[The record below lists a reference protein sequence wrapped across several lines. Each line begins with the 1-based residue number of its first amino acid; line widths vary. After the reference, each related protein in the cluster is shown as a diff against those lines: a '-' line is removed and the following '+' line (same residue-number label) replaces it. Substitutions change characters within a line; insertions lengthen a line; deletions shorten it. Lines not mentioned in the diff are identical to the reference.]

1 MNDIDPISAQ
11 ASAPDDSTTDVEP
24 GAASGEHE
32 RHSRVTRFG
41 SLTDAIER
49 ELLGSVRVQRSGKV
63 IEVIGTLIK
72 VGGLDLHLGEL
83 CELRAADGTLLQHG
97 EVIGFTRD
105 YALVSPFAQLGQVSR
120 STQVIGLGRPLAVK
134 VGDRLLGRVV
144 DSLGE
149 PIDGLG
155 PLDIDDTHT
164 RPIFAD
170 PPSPMTRRMIDSAMP
185 TGVRVIDA
193 LTTFA
198 EGQRIG
204 IFAPAGVGKSTLL
217 GMLAR
222 GAQSDINVIAL
233 IGERGREVREFVEL
247 IMGPD
252 GMARSVVVC
261 ATSDRSS
268 IERAKAAYVATAVAE
283 HFRDQGKRV
292 LLMMDSLT
300 RFARAGREI
309 GLAAGEPPAR
319 RGFPPSIFAELPR
332 LLERAGMGEKGSI
345 TALYTVLAEDES
357 GGDPIAEEVRGVLD
371 GHLILSRDI
380 AAKNRYPAIDVLGS
394 LSRVMPQVVS
404 REYLAAST
412 RLRELMAQHRDVEML
427 LQVGE
432 YKAGSNPLADEAI
445 AKIDAINAFLSQPTD
460 HYADPADTTEMLA
473 QITEMPIGGAR
484 R

>member
-1 MNDIDPISAQ
+1 MALTGLPDEATADTAGQRI
-11 ASAPDDSTTDVEP
+11 APVRD
-24 GAASGEHE
+24 
-32 RHSRVTRFG
+32 TRLRD
-41 SLTDAIER
+41 LTDAIER
-49 ELLGSVRVQRSGKV
+49 ELRASVRVHQSGK
-63 IEVIGTLIK
+63 ITEVIGTLIK
-72 VGGLDLHLGEL
+72 VAGLDLQLGEL
-83 CELRAADGTLLQHG
+83 CELRTPDGTLLQHG

-105 YALVSPFAQLGQVSR
+105 HALVSPFARLAQVSR
-120 STQVIGLGRPLAVK
+120 STRVVGLGRPLSVK
-134 VGDRLLGRVV
+134 VGDGLLGRVI

-155 PLDIDDTHT
+155 PLGMDDAPA

-170 PPSPMTRRMIDSAMP
+170 PPSPMTRRMIEDTMP

-193 LTTFA
+193 MTTFA

-222 GAQSDINVIAL
+222 GAQCDINVIAL

-247 IMGPD
+247 ILGPQ

-268 IERAKAAYVATAVAE
+268 IERAKAAYVATAIAE
-283 HFRDQGKRV
+283 HFRDEGKRV

-332 LLERAGMGEKGSI
+332 LLERAGMGETGSI
-345 TALYTVLAEDES
+345 TALYTVL
-357 GGDPIAEEVRGVLD
+357 
-371 GHLILSRDI
+371 
-380 AAKNRYPAIDVLGS
+380 
-394 LSRVMPQVVS
+394 
-404 REYLAAST
+404 
-412 RLRELMAQHRDVEML
+412 
-427 LQVGE
+427 
-432 YKAGSNPLADEAI
+432 
-445 AKIDAINAFLSQPTD
+445 
-460 HYADPADTTEMLA
+460 
-473 QITEMPIGGAR
+473 
-484 R
+484 

>member
-1 MNDIDPISAQ
+1 MSEAVETVGVPLEYPATVPP
-11 ASAPDDSTTDVEP
+11 APPVERP
-24 GAASGEHE
+24 GTAGSSGL
-32 RHSRVTRFG
+32 RR
-41 SLTDAIER
+41 LTDALER
-49 ELLGSVRVQRSGKV
+49 EIRSNVHVRQTGKV

-72 VGGLDLHLGEL
+72 VGGIDLKLGEL
-83 CELRAADGTLLQHG
+83 CELRAPGGRLLQQG
-97 EVIGFTRD
+97 EVVGFTRD
-105 YALVSPFAQLGQVSR
+105 YALLSPFATLSGISR
-120 STQVIGLGRPLAVK
+120 STQVIGLDRPLSIK
-134 VGDRLLGRVV
+134 VGDKLLGRVI

-155 PLDIDDTHT
+155 PIDIDEM

-170 PPSPMTRRMIDSAMP
+170 PPSPMTRKMIEKPMA
-185 TGVRVIDA
+185 TGVRVIDSM
-193 LTTFA
+193 TTLA
-198 EGQRIG
+198 EGQRMG

-222 GAQSDINVIAL
+222 GAQCDINVIAL

-247 IMGPD
+247 ILGPA
-252 GMARSVVVC
+252 GMARTAVIC

-268 IERAKAAYVATAVAE
+268 SERSKAAYVATTVAE

-332 LLERAGMGEKGSI
+332 LLERVGMGEKGSI
-345 TALYTVLAEDES
+345 TALYTVLAEDDS
-357 GGDPIAEEVRGVLD
+357 GSDPIAEEVRGILD
-371 GHLILSRDI
+371 GHLILSREI
-380 AAKNRYPAIDVLGS
+380 AAQNRYPAIDVLAS

-412 RLRELMAQHRDVEML
+412 RLRQLLAKHREVEML
-427 LQVGE
+427 LQIGE
-432 YKAGSNPLADEAI
+432 YQAGTNPLADEAI
-445 AKIDAINAFLSQPTD
+445 AKIDALKAFLSQATD
-460 HYADPADTTEMLA
+460 AYADPEETARVMMQLA
-473 QITEMPIGGAR
+473 EKAS
-484 R
+484 

>member
-1 MNDIDPISAQ
+1 MNL
-11 ASAPDDSTTDVEP
+11 TDETETP
-24 GAASGEHE
+24 LGNLS
-32 RHSRVTRFG
+32 
-41 SLTDAIER
+41 DAIER
-49 ELLGSVRVQRSGKV
+49 ELLSSARVRQSGKIV
-63 IEVIGTLIK
+63 EVIGTLIK
-72 VGGLDLHLGEL
+72 VGGLDLQLGEL
-83 CELRAADGTLLQHG
+83 CELRTPDGTLLQHG

-105 YALVSPFAQLGQVSR
+105 YALVSPFARLTNVSR
-120 STQVIGLGRPLAVK
+120 ATRVIGLGRPMSIK
-134 VGDRLLGRVV
+134 VGDALLGRVI

-149 PIDGLG
+149 PIDGAG
-155 PLDIDDTHT
+155 PLDIDDSCT
-164 RPIFAD
+164 RAILAD
-170 PPSPMTRRMIDSAMP
+170 PPSPMTRRMIEDPMP
-185 TGVRVIDA
+185 TGVRAIDA

-222 GAQSDINVIAL
+222 GAQCDVNVIAL

-247 IMGPD
+247 ILGPQ

-268 IERAKAAYVATAVAE
+268 IERAKAAYVATAIAE
-283 HFRDQGKRV
+283 HFRDEGKRV

-319 RGFPPSIFAELPR
+319 RGFPPSVFAELPR
-332 LLERAGMGEKGSI
+332 LLERAGMGETGSI

-357 GGDPIAEEVRGVLD
+357 GSDPIAEEVRGVLD
-371 GHLILSRDI
+371 GHLILSREV

-394 LSRVMPQVVS
+394 LSRVMPQVVT

-412 RLRELMAQHRDVEML
+412 RLRELLAQHRDVEML

-432 YKAGSNPLADEAI
+432 YQAGSNPHADEAI
-445 AKIDAINAFLSQPTD
+445 AKIDAILAFLCQPTD
-460 HYADPADTTEMLA
+460 SYADPAETAERLA
-473 QITEMPIGGAR
+473 ELVQAPHAP
-484 R
+484 